1 MISVKNKLV
10 LITGATSGIGE
21 ACAEIYAQNGADLI
35 ITGRRTERLEK
46 LKEKFVK
53 LYNIKVYIYSFDVT
67 DRNSV
72 ESFGKSLKENNL
84 TPYIFINNA
93 GLAKGLGTI
102 QDGNIDDWD
111 VMIDTN
117 IKGLLYVSKA
127 VLPLMIEKNEGS
139 VINLGSIAGSQ
150 VYPGGNVYNATKHAV
165 RALNQAMNYD
175 LLNTNIRVSSIEP
188 GAVRTEFSLVRFNGD
203 TEKADNVYKGFEPLN
218 AKDIAEIIFFMTTLP
233 ERINIQ
239 NLLVTP
245 TAQRSAT
252 LFKRD
257 I

>member
-10 LITGATSGIGE
+10 LITGATAGIGE
-21 ACAEIYAQNGADLI
+21 ACAEIYAENGADLI
-35 ITGRRTERLEK
+35 LTGRRTDRLEK
-46 LKEKFVK
+46 IKEKLER
-53 LYNIKVYIYSFDVT
+53 LYNIKVYTYSFDIT
-67 DRNSV
+67 DKKSV
-72 ESFGKSLKENNL
+72 EDFGRSLKENNL

-102 QDGNIDDWD
+102 QDGNIEDWEI
-111 VMIDTN
+111 MIDTN
-117 IKGLLYVSKA
+117 IKGLLYASKA

-165 RALNQAMNYD
+165 RALNQAMNFD

-188 GAVRTEFSLVRFNGD
+188 GAVKTEFSLVRFNGD